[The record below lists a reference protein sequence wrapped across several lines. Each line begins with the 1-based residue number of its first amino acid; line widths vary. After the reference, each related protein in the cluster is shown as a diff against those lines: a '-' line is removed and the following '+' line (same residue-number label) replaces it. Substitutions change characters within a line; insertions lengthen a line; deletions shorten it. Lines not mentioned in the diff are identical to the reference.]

1 MKSTLIL
8 AASLF
13 ASATADA
20 CDRADKLR
28 SVEACAAVPGCSWC
42 VATDLITDRPFC
54 VSNIGA
60 TFVPKQLFT
69 CAAPPKMV
77 AAAALDDDCDDDDND
92 ICDLHKRDEAGCMT
106 NPMCTWCVSS
116 GLVPATPDCVLTTDA
131 PWIPKQ
137 IYTCAS
143 KKVQATQESATGC
156 PPGTFTQYTSTY
168 PYYTCSPSFVREA
181 AKPVGSRAAL
191 GLDCETCTSV
201 MGYLE
206 SAILKNGCGSAVF
219 NTAVQAACT
228 NVAGPPSYFNP
239 LNAMCVT
246 AMSSACPSVAGML
259 DEAISDPLTL
269 CEGIY
274 MC

>member
-1 MKSTLIL
+1 MLGEYGNVVKD
-8 AASLF
+8 SL
-13 ASATADA
+13 
-20 CDRADKLR
+20 
-28 SVEACAAVPGCSWC
+28 
-42 VATDLITDRPFC
+42 
-54 VSNIGA
+54 
-60 TFVPKQLFT
+60 
-69 CAAPPKMV
+69 
-77 AAAALDDDCDDDDND
+77 
-92 ICDLHKRDEAGCMT
+92 
-106 NPMCTWCVSS
+106 
-116 GLVPATPDCVLTTDA
+116 
-131 PWIPKQ
+131 
-137 IYTCAS
+137 
-143 KKVQATQESATGC
+143 ESAE
-156 PPGTFTQYTSTY
+156 TY
-168 PYYTCSPSFVREA
+168 SVSLDSSKNCFSVGRPPSFVREA
-181 AKPVGSRAAL
+181 TKPGVGSRAAL

>member
-20 CDRADKLR
+20 CDHADKLR

-69 CAAPPKMV
+69 CAAPPKTV

-92 ICDLHKRDEAGCMT
+92 ICDLHKRDEAGCMA

-131 PWIPKQ
+131 PWIPK
-137 IYTCAS
+137 
-143 KKVQATQESATGC
+143 
-156 PPGTFTQYTSTY
+156 
-168 PYYTCSPSFVREA
+168 
-181 AKPVGSRAAL
+181 PVGAR
-191 GLDCETCTSV
+191 G
-201 MGYLE
+201 G
-206 SAILKNGCGSAVF
+206 
-219 NTAVQAACT
+219 Q
-228 NVAGPPSYFNP
+228 
-239 LNAMCVT
+239 
-246 AMSSACPSVAGML
+246 
-259 DEAISDPLTL
+259 
-269 CEGIY
+269 
-274 MC
+274 